1 MRVGFLPVIPRPIT
15 DPATVRQLCTNFENV
30 RKQLNQPT
38 LPVWNDEG
46 VFDILIDVLLAN
58 PADFKKLFPGMGP
71 FHWAKVLQRCSGKL
85 VRGSGLED
93 AFVECGVFGPGAI
106 ETVLT
111 GKHYY
116 RSLAG
121 FLMLDD
127 LITYMQ
133 WNAFW
138 LTHKRENYPFL
149 PQLQNL
155 AEKLSKNQAE
165 VNEFSA
171 AIEHIQPLYEDFN
184 RFKKECEEK
193 SQVCEYL
200 SILQYIIGLLKNLI
214 ASEREGNWDLHVA
227 TVDDCMPVFREFDC
241 LHYLRNGGYYCE
253 QIKALEFTDPWL
265 FRKFQLGQWV
275 IQEKPGKFRAVGGDM
290 KMEQSL
296 QCVSKGPGGHFVVGL
311 SGNAAAVAEFELLF
325 QETGQIA
332 SLLSFLT
339 GNKALQHL
347 ESNLQP
353 CFSQTRRN
361 VFNDNLVSLLDFML
375 ARKNVYS
382 VTAPVPV
389 PLHNLITGQRID
401 PSVTDR
407 ILNCLKEGQK
417 HWNEHRKQVFVDKA
431 KKPKGKLTKRSL
443 PSLNTQPEKK
453 TQVLQTKTNITP
465 KAIALAQHDIDIVK
479 ERGMSLP
486 EILEHDVLTS
496 SPLFEGDFPTEAQK
510 SKLMEEIP
518 CPETEWNRNATEKTA
533 VIVDFMSKV
542 RRLPLREFATLGEV
556 VDVVFSSSLNLCKSV
571 KSI

>member
-200 SILQYIIGLLKNLI
+200 LL
-214 ASEREGNWDLHVA
+214 
-227 TVDDCMPVFREFDC
+227 
-241 LHYLRNGGYYCE
+241 
-253 QIKALEFTDPWL
+253 
-265 FRKFQLGQWV
+265 
-275 IQEKPGKFRAVGGDM
+275 
-290 KMEQSL
+290 
-296 QCVSKGPGGHFVVGL
+296 
-311 SGNAAAVAEFELLF
+311 
-325 QETGQIA
+325 
-332 SLLSFLT
+332 
-339 GNKALQHL
+339 
-347 ESNLQP
+347 
-353 CFSQTRRN
+353 
-361 VFNDNLVSLLDFML
+361 
-375 ARKNVYS
+375 
-382 VTAPVPV
+382 
-389 PLHNLITGQRID
+389 
-401 PSVTDR
+401 
-407 ILNCLKEGQK
+407 
-417 HWNEHRKQVFVDKA
+417 
-431 KKPKGKLTKRSL
+431 
-443 PSLNTQPEKK
+443 
-453 TQVLQTKTNITP
+453 
-465 KAIALAQHDIDIVK
+465 
-479 ERGMSLP
+479 
-486 EILEHDVLTS
+486 
-496 SPLFEGDFPTEAQK
+496 
-510 SKLMEEIP
+510 
-518 CPETEWNRNATEKTA
+518 
-533 VIVDFMSKV
+533 
-542 RRLPLREFATLGEV
+542 
-556 VDVVFSSSLNLCKSV
+556 
-571 KSI
+571 